1 MEARNKFAMLQNF
14 HATNCG
20 MLKLDPVRN
29 NQLTK
34 QIESVQGR
42 AVQWIINNWNY
53 DVSSEQIANELQLQS
68 LSERR
73 ELARLKLFHSIYRG

>member
-1 MEARNKFAMLQNF
+1 
-14 HATNCG
+14 

-34 QIESVQGR
+34 QIESVQGK
-42 AVQWIINNWNY
+42 AVQWIINNGNY
-53 DVSSEQIANELQLQS
+53 DVSSEQVANELQLQS

-73 ELARLKLFHSIYRG
+73 ELARLKLFHSTYRG